1 MEQSKVGKLIAK
13 RRKKLKMTQEELAN
27 KLYVTNKT
35 VSRWENGD
43 YMPDLSMIVSLSNVL
58 GVSTYE
64 LLTGVVDSNKS
75 NIEIET
81 RVLFSL
87 SEEVKIVN
95 YLKKFEDLIYKGKFY
110 EKTSQYNHPDKNI
123 DFYSKDIDAR
133 FRVRIS
139 KNETYNKCM
148 ISYKRRKENFLDEDI
163 NNEEEV
169 EVNIDYKDY
178 DNLTYILEK
187 VLKMELVES
196 YERYR
201 YVFYNDDIEIDVDI
215 FPFMIVVEIENRSSD
230 KDPQVTVMYYLEK
243 LGFNL
248 NDTYKLSWDD
258 KYEELC
264 IEQNIVAHKIVT
276 FDKQMPEF
284 KNKLFE

>member
-1 MEQSKVGKLIAK
+1 MEQSKIGKLIAN
-13 RRKKLKMTQEELAN
+13 RRKVLKMTQEELAS

-43 YMPDLSMIVSLSNVL
+43 YMPDLSMIVSLSNIL

-64 LLTGVVDSNKS
+64 LLTGLVNSNKS
-75 NIEIET
+75 NIETET

-87 SEEVKIVN
+87 SEEDKIVN
-95 YLKKFEDLIYKGKFY
+95 YLKKFDDLIYKGKFY
-110 EKTSQYNHPDKNI
+110 EKTSQYNHPNKNI

-139 KNETYNKCM
+139 RNETYNKCM
-148 ISYKRRKENFLDEDI
+148 ISYKRRKENFLNEDI

-187 VLKMELVES
+187 ILKMELVES

-215 FPFMIVVEIENRSSD
+215 FPFMIAVEIENRSSD

-264 IEQNIVAHKIVT
+264 KEQNIEAYKIVT
-276 FDKQMPEF
+276 FDKQMPKL
-284 KNKLFE
+284 KNKLFK

>member
-1 MEQSKVGKLIAK
+1 
-13 RRKKLKMTQEELAN
+13 LKEEIVDRN
-27 KLYVTNKT
+27 K
-35 VSRWENGD
+35 
-43 YMPDLSMIVSLSNVL
+43 
-58 GVSTYE
+58 
-64 LLTGVVDSNKS
+64 
-75 NIEIET
+75 
-81 RVLFSL
+81 
-87 SEEVKIVN
+87 
-95 YLKKFEDLIYKGKFY
+95 
-110 EKTSQYNHPDKNI
+110 
-123 DFYSKDIDAR
+123 
-133 FRVRIS
+133 
-139 KNETYNKCM
+139 
-148 ISYKRRKENFLDEDI
+148 
-163 NNEEEV
+163 
-169 EVNIDYKDY
+169 
-178 DNLTYILEK
+178 
-187 VLKMELVES
+187 
-196 YERYR
+196 RYR